1 MEQFE
6 MVAPCLLGVEGLVG
20 EELRDMEAADVRPE
34 NGRVFFKGDE
44 QMLARANMGSRY
56 SERIL
61 IHLGTFPARTFEELF
76 QGVKSLP
83 WERWIDKADA
93 FPVKG
98 RSLNSKL
105 HSVPDCQSI
114 IKKAVVERL
123 KSKYRV
129 SWFEETGPIH
139 QIQFLLMKDQAS
151 LMLDTSGVGLHKR
164 GYRQNSTEAP
174 IKETL
179 AAAMVKLARVRS
191 DGHFIDPFCRSGT
204 LLTEA
209 ALYALG
215 IAPGL
220 QRRFSAEKWGQVDS
234 KVWQEERLR
243 ARDLVKRD
251 ATFQAE
257 GYDIDPA
264 AVALSLENAKKAG
277 VIARVKARVQD
288 IRDFRP
294 EGEYGC
300 VICNPPYGER
310 LLDIQSAQEL
320 YRVMCKVFV
329 PQHGWSYSIISPDE
343 TFEDCYGRRAD
354 KRRKLYNGMIKCQ
367 YYQYFTY
374 PRKWKTE

>member
-20 EELRDMEAADVRPE
+20 EELRDMEAVDVRPE

-191 DGHFIDPFCRSGT
+191 DGHFIDPFCGSGT

-215 IAPGL
+215 IAPG
-220 QRRFSAEKWGQVDS
+220 S
-234 KVWQEERLR
+234 
-243 ARDLVKRD
+243 
-251 ATFQAE
+251 
-257 GYDIDPA
+257 
-264 AVALSLENAKKAG
+264 
-277 VIARVKARVQD
+277 
-288 IRDFRP
+288 
-294 EGEYGC
+294 
-300 VICNPPYGER
+300 
-310 LLDIQSAQEL
+310 
-320 YRVMCKVFV
+320 
-329 PQHGWSYSIISPDE
+329 SP
-343 TFEDCYGRRAD
+343 G
-354 KRRKLYNGMIKCQ
+354 
-367 YYQYFTY
+367 
-374 PRKWKTE
+374 